1 MRNRIIALILLG
13 FGFFSG
19 LRAQVPVLI
28 PSPASLK
35 TGSGFCRIPKSNTIG
50 ISFARSE
57 WQAWLV
63 PLNDWKTPS
72 GKTWQLTGKQ
82 AFVQCELIPGL
93 DTTFSR
99 ELYELE
105 VDANRVRIRAL
116 SYEGIGNGLKT
127 LVQLL
132 EGAQNGQIPQVRIQ
146 DGPRFAWRGL
156 MLDVSRHFFPAE
168 DVKAYLREMARFK
181 FNTFHWHLS
190 DDQGW
195 RLEIKSK
202 PRLTS
207 VGAWRVP
214 RSGAFGNSERKPPQ
228 PGEKATYGGF
238 YTQEQVKDI
247 VAYAASLGIQVI
259 PEIDIPGH
267 CMALLAAYP
276 ELGCTKDTNIRVSP
290 GSKFSEW
297 YGNNTFK
304 MLVENSLNPS
314 DEKVYAFLDDVF
326 KEVAALFPA
335 PYIHV
340 GGDECYKG
348 FWEKDPG
355 CRALMEKLNIRHS
368 EDLQGYFMNR
378 VQIIIKGYGKKTIG
392 WDEVMEGGMSN
403 EAVLMF
409 WRGWMAKDLL
419 PKVLKADY
427 KVIFSPT
434 STNYFDYFQGE
445 KTIEPPVYGGL
456 RLQEAWNFNPV
467 PDGFNEKNVLGGQSN
482 LWTENVQNLK
492 HAEYMTWP
500 RAWAT
505 SEVLWDSKTSRPDWN
520 TFVRKVEVQIDRS
533 DRRGVRVSRAIYDPV
548 VKYRREKGQVWVELS
563 GEAPDLEFRY
573 ALDESMP
580 DRFSA
585 LYSQPILIPA
595 EGIQTLRI
603 QAFRKGEPIGHLIT
617 LPNDVLRGKA
627 K

>member
-1 MRNRIIALILLG
+1 MRIRIFTLLLLG
-13 FGFFSG
+13 IG
-19 LRAQVPVLI
+19 LLTQVQAQVPVLI
-28 PSPASLK
+28 PSPESLK
-35 TGSGFCRIPKSNTIG
+35 MGSGSCRIPKGNTLG

-57 WQAWLV
+57 WAAWLTV
-63 PLNDWKTPS
+63 LNDWKTPA
-72 GKTWQLTGKQ
+72 GKNWEQAGKQ
-82 AFVQCELIPGL
+82 AFVQCELLPGP
-93 DTTFSR
+93 DTPYIG
-99 ELYELE
+99 EGYELE
-105 VDANRVRIRAL
+105 VEVSRIRIRAA
-116 SYEGIGNGLKT
+116 SYSGIGNGLKT

-132 EGAQNGQIPQVRIQ
+132 EGAENGQIPRLRIQ
-146 DGPRFAWRGL
+146 DQPRFEWRGL

-190 DDQGW
+190 DDHGW
-195 RLEIKSK
+195 RLEIKAFPK
-202 PRLTS
+202 LTS

-214 RSGAFGNSERKPPQ
+214 RSGAFGSERKAPQ

-247 VAYAASLGIQVI
+247 VAYAGSLGIQVI

-276 ELGCTKDTNIRVSP
+276 ELGCTKDSSIRVNP

-304 MLVENSLNPS
+304 MLQENSLNPS
-314 DEKVYAFLDDVF
+314 DEKVYTFLDAVF

-348 FWEKDPG
+348 YWEKDAG

-378 VQIIIKGYGKKTIG
+378 VQNLIKARGKKVIG

-419 PKVLKADY
+419 PKVLRADY

-467 PDGFNEKNVLGGQSN
+467 PDGFEEKNVLGGQSN

-505 SEVLWDSKTSRPDWN
+505 AEVLWDAKTSRPTWN
-520 TFVRKVEVQIDRS
+520 DFIRKVEVQIDRS
-533 DRRGVRVSRAIYDPV
+533 DRRGIRVSRAVYDPV
-548 VKYRREKGQVWVELS
+548 VKYKREKGQVWVELS
-563 GEAPDLEFRY
+563 SEAPGLEFRY

-580 DRFSA
+580 DRFSS
-585 LYSQPILIPA
+585 LYTLPIQIPS
-595 EGIQTLRI
+595 EGQQTLRI
-603 QAFRKGEPIGHLIT
+603 QAFRNGQPIGHLIT